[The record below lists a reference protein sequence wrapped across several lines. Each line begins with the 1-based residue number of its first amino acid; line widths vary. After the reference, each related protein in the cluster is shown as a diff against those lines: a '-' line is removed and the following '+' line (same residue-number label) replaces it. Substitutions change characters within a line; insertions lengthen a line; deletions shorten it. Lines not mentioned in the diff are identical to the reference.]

1 MLTLNRIF
9 FVTLLSLG
17 VLNSVTGNR
26 LTVEEVLAR
35 VNRIPAKLQNVLAQ
49 VTNEVDFKLPRRG
62 DNSTRIVG
70 GTATTIEDYPH
81 QIALLYGGRQICGG
95 SIISHTWVATAAHCV
110 DYYPQNEDLTI
121 RAGSSSRSSGG
132 SIHAVYYYHIH
143 ENYSPDYYPYDVAT
157 IRVRTPFSGV
167 ARVIPL
173 TTAEWIAGTEAT
185 VTGWG
190 VNAAG
195 QTPDNLFRVS
205 LPVVDRITC
214 NEQWMGEI
222 TDDMICAGAVGIDA
236 CSGDSGGPAVQNGV
250 LYGIVSWGATACGNG
265 MFGVYTNIAHPS
277 IRDFIWRTSM
287 V

>member
-1 MLTLNRIF
+1 MLSLQRKVL
-9 FVTLLSLG
+9 VTVLSLG
-17 VLNSVTGNR
+17 ILHVVEGNR
-26 LTVEEVLAR
+26 LSVEEVIAR
-35 VNRIPAKLQNVLAQ
+35 MNRNPQTLQNVLAQ
-49 VTNEVDFKLPRRG
+49 VTNEVDIKLSRGG
-62 DNSTRIVG
+62 DNSTRIIG
-70 GTATTIEDYPH
+70 GTATVIEDYPH
-81 QIALLYGGRQICGG
+81 QIALLYFGRQVCGG
-95 SIISHTWVATAAHCV
+95 SIISHSWVLTAAHCV
-110 DYYPQNEDLTI
+110 DYYPQNEDITI

-132 SIHAVYYYHIH
+132 AIHTIYYYHIH
-143 ENYSPDYYPYDVAT
+143 ENYSPDDYPYDVAT
-157 IRVRTPFSGV
+157 IRVQTPFSGI

-173 TTAEWIAGTEAT
+173 TTSEWIAGTDAI

-214 NEQWMGEI
+214 NEKWLNVI

-236 CSGDSGGPAVQNGV
+236 CVGDSGGPAVQKGI

-265 MFGVYTNIAHPS
+265 LPGIYTNIAHPA